1 MPTADLHPDE
11 ATNALV
17 EARAA
22 RGLFGRTAELERIGG
37 LLDAVAERGSALVIR
52 GEAGIGKSTLLA
64 AAAVEARDRGFS
76 ILTASGV
83 HSEAELPFAG
93 LHQLLHPI
101 LDRAEQ
107 LPAPQRT
114 AIESAFGAG
123 DAVAPELFMI
133 ALASLNLVADLAA
146 TSPVLLVIEES
157 NSLDRPTI
165 DVITFIARRLESDPI
180 VLLAAL
186 RDGPESPL
194 DGSGLPEMVLDGL
207 EDDASRALLEATGR
221 EFAPAVRDR
230 LVRESEGNPLA
241 LRELS
246 AGLARGQL
254 AGAEQ
259 LPDRLRLTERLERS
273 FASRISA
280 LPEPTRTM
288 LLLAATDDRGV
299 LSELLA
305 AAATMGDAR
314 LTAAALEP
322 AVDARLIDVD
332 ETMIRFHHPLMR
344 SAVYQVATDRH
355 RRAAHAA
362 FATALEADPDR
373 RITHLAAS
381 VIGPSEE
388 AAAELEAAADR
399 ARQRG
404 AVVLAVNALER
415 SALLTPEPARRL
427 SRRLRAAALA
437 FELGR
442 NDMVT
447 RILEGVDPSLL
458 EPLDRARIVWIRE
471 IVEPGAVG
479 HAARIRQLVETADQT
494 TRDGDPDLALNLL
507 WAAALRCWRSDPGP
521 DLRMRVVGVADA
533 VPVPEDEPRLLMI
546 LATAASIERGA
557 VVLERLRGE
566 RPDRHSDPSVLR
578 HLGMAAT
585 SVGDFALGETFF
597 GAAVSALRGQGRLAL
612 LAQALN
618 LHAWTAL
625 HSHDLQLAAA
635 HADEGA
641 RLARETGQPLWN
653 AGANVTLSTI
663 AAMRGNQEGVD
674 ALAAEAERAAS
685 SGNGSDVLA
694 DLQMGRG
701 LAALGQ
707 GLYEQAYEQLRRVFD
722 PADPAYHPMQ
732 RCWAIGD
739 FVEAAVHSGHED
751 EARVLMAEMET
762 LAATTPSPRFQY
774 SMLRARPWLANESD
788 ADRLYQTALATD
800 LTRWPFIRARL
811 QLAYGEWLRRHRRV
825 ADARVQLRAARDT
838 LDVFGALQWGERVRR
853 ELRAAGEMSQR
864 RTRDATDDLT
874 PQELQISRLAAQG
887 LSNREIGEQLYL
899 SHRTIGFHLYRVY
912 PKLGVTSRAEL
923 ASVLSGSSHQPGL
936 DPAGHVGL
944 QG

>member
-1 MPTADLHPDE
+1 MPAADLDPD
-11 ATNALV
+11 APANVVV
-17 EARAA
+17 EPDAA
-22 RGLFGRTAELERIGG
+22 RGLFGRARELGRISG
-37 LLDAVAERGSALVIR
+37 LLDDVGERGSALVIR

-64 AAAVEARDRGFS
+64 AAATEARDRGFS
-76 ILTASGV
+76 ILTAWGV

-101 LDRAEQ
+101 LSRAEQ

-114 AIESAFGAG
+114 AIQSAFGAG

-146 TSPVLLVIEES
+146 SSPVLLVIEEA
-157 NSLDRPTI
+157 NALDRPTI
-165 DVITFIARRLESDPI
+165 DVLTFIARRLESDPI
-180 VLLAAL
+180 VLLVAL
-186 RDGPESPL
+186 RDGPESAL
-194 DGSGLPEMVLDGL
+194 DGSGLPELYLDGL
-207 EDDASRALLEATGR
+207 EDTASRALLEATGR
-221 EFAPAVRDR
+221 ELAPAVRDR
-230 LVRESEGNPLA
+230 LVREAEGNPLA

-246 AGLARGQL
+246 AALARGQL
-254 AGAEQ
+254 AGDER

-273 FASRISA
+273 FVSRMSA

-299 LSELLA
+299 LAELLA
-305 AAATMGDAR
+305 AAATRDDPR
-314 LTAAALEP
+314 LTATALEP

-332 ETMIRFHHPLMR
+332 ETTIRFHHPLMR
-344 SAVYQVATDRH
+344 SAVYQATTDKD

-362 FATALEADPDR
+362 FATALESEPDR
-373 RITHLAAS
+373 RISHLAAS
-381 VIGPSEE
+381 VVGPNEE
-388 AAAELEAAADR
+388 VAAELEAGADR
-399 ARQRG
+399 ARLRG
-404 AVVLAVNALER
+404 AAGVAVNGLER
-415 SALLTPEPARRL
+415 AALLTGDPV
-427 SRRLRAAALA
+427 RRLRRHLRAAELA

-442 NDMVT
+442 NDMVN
-447 RILEGVDPSLL
+447 RILQGVDPSLL
-458 EPLDRARIVWIRE
+458 EPLDKARIVWIRE

-479 HAARIRQLVETADQT
+479 HAARIRQLVETAEQT

-521 DLRMRVVGVADA
+521 DLRARIVTVVERVPA
-533 VPVPEDEPRLLMI
+533 PEDDPRLLMI
-546 LATAASIERGA
+546 LATAASVERGA

-566 RPDRHSDPSVLR
+566 RPDRHGDPSVLR

-597 GAAVSALRGQGRLAL
+597 AAAVSALRAQGRLAL

-625 HSHDLQLAAA
+625 HTHDLQLAAA

-707 GLYEQAYEQLRRVFD
+707 GRHEQAYEQLRRVFD

-751 EARVLMAEMET
+751 EARVLMAEMES
-762 LAATTPSPRFQY
+762 LAATTPSPRFQF
-774 SMLRARPWLANESD
+774 SMLRARPWLADD
-788 ADRLYQTALATD
+788 ADADGLYQTALATD

-853 ELRAAGEMSQR
+853 ELRAAGEMSRR

-923 ASVLSGSSHQPGL
+923 ASVLSGNPPHSGSE
-936 DPAGHVGL
+936 PAGTVGL